1 MCGVRGDFVI
11 QNAHIFLTMKSKI
24 MTVSACPFFVN
35 NIQMDIAM
43 YILYEAVHKLSLC
56 KCLQVSFTVAQET
69 EREVSAELRSRRE
82 ACSVLRHWGTR
93 EDHPA
98 GSTED
103 DAFASQAWRAAMSD
117 LPSLAVV
124 CVCVCTHMCAYVVP
138 RDSRAGLLLGSSSY
152 PPMETSVPSKTEQEL
167 HPADGMRQGP
177 WTEGRRLMKREGQEG
192 EMEREADRDRR
203 ETGGRQ
209 EAERERNRRER

>member
-1 MCGVRGDFVI
+1 M
-11 QNAHIFLTMKSKI
+11 
-24 MTVSACPFFVN
+24 
-35 NIQMDIAM
+35 
-43 YILYEAVHKLSLC
+43 
-56 KCLQVSFTVAQET
+56 
-69 EREVSAELRSRRE
+69 RRE
-82 ACSVLRHWGTR
+82 ACSVLHHRGTR

-103 DAFASQAWRAAMSD
+103 DAFASQAWRVAMLD
-117 LPSLAVV
+117 LPSLAVVCV

-192 EMEREADRDRR
+192 EMERETDRDRR
-203 ETGGRQ
+203 ERRRERGGRQ
-209 EAERERNRRER
+209 EGERDRDRRESGESQL